1 MAVGLGPAWPQLSP
15 WQPGTGKQ
23 RVFAFRWHQGACKS
37 LQMSFV
43 SGLCKQEGAG
53 HGFGAAQ
60 LCVCGLDLGRG
71 CPLVSRPGQ
80 GCWTAKRLLM
90 LSLFLIHPQP
100 VLPSQKSSSGSAQ
113 VVLFMEPI
121 LEFQAESGFH
131 SRQHIVPQFPLPQKH
146 VNTFSGAL
154 KPLRR
159 ARCHVDG
166 SGLAVPVARDSSE
179 QVQAQ
184 LGVMEVSLPC

>member
-1 MAVGLGPAWPQLSP
+1 MAAGLGPAWPQLSP

-90 LSLFLIHPQP
+90 LSLPYSP
-100 VLPSQKSSSGSAQ
+100 PASPALPEIQFRLSSSLFCSWNPSSSSRLKVDFIPDSTSCLSFPFHKSRLIPFQ
-113 VVLFMEPI
+113 VL
-121 LEFQAESGFH
+121 
-131 SRQHIVPQFPLPQKH
+131 
-146 VNTFSGAL
+146 
-154 KPLRR
+154 
-159 ARCHVDG
+159 
-166 SGLAVPVARDSSE
+166 
-179 QVQAQ
+179 
-184 LGVMEVSLPC
+184 